1 MKRLY
6 TRILF
11 IFTVLAAFL
20 VADCWKAEPHKTP
33 WEVEE
38 QAYLSYEEYFSQQR
52 LYDYAED
59 VFSGWSLQDSDVYF
73 KKGCIQYPSL
83 FIKVAVSMYDNEET
97 GEVSTAFLSRH
108 ISGNIDE
115 GSLKYVK
122 PRL

>member
-1 MKRLY
+1 MNDTDDKLFCVKDPRGKIVSLSKNRYY
-6 TRILF
+6 THI
-11 IFTVLAAFL
+11 ISNDDQHQAHPEFTPN
-20 VADCWKAEPHKTP
+20 EIQQTIETP
-33 WEVEE
+33 
-38 QAYLSYEEYFSQQR
+38 
-52 LYDYAED
+52 D
-59 VFSGWSLQDSDVYF
+59 VIYGSSFPDSDVYF

-108 ISGNIDE
+108 ISGNNDE

>member
-1 MKRLY
+1 MNDTDDKLFCVKDPRGKIVSLSKNRYY
-6 TRILF
+6 THI
-11 IFTVLAAFL
+11 ISNDDQHQAHPEFTPN
-20 VADCWKAEPHKTP
+20 EIQQPIETP
-33 WEVEE
+33 
-38 QAYLSYEEYFSQQR
+38 
-52 LYDYAED
+52 D
-59 VFSGWSLQDSDVYF
+59 VIYGSSFPDSDVYF